1 MLIPMRCFSCG
12 FPVAAVY
19 EEYKQKVAKGEN
31 SGKVLDKLNVQ
42 RYCCRRMMISNV
54 DIIHEIAPFK
64 R

>member
-19 EEYKQKVAKGEN
+19 EEFKNRTKKGEDPGKVMDDLKVA
-31 SGKVLDKLNVQ
+31 
-42 RYCCRRMMISNV
+42 RYCCRRMLLSNV
-54 DIIHEIAPFK
+54 DIIDEIAPFK